1 MSFRSLR
8 LPALVLPLAVLA
20 ASAAIRQSPSTAP
33 ASKELRVCAD
43 PNNMPFSNSKG
54 EGLEN
59 RLADLIAHDL
69 GAKVRYT
76 WWPQRRGFFR
86 STLNAGR
93 CDVVMGVP
101 SDLPMVS
108 ATRPYYRSHYVL
120 VTRADRKLTIKSL
133 DDPILR
139 RLRIGVQVVGDGA
152 NTPPLEALAR
162 RGITRNLV
170 GFTVFGDYDT
180 PNPPARIMDAVAA
193 GEVDLAIVWGPL
205 AGFFVSR
212 ERAPLKIAPVP
223 DDAGSTATPLAF
235 AISVGVRKGDE
246 ARRASIDRVLS
257 QRENEIER
265 LLNEY
270 GVPRDHTRASS

>member
-1 MSFRSLR
+1 MSFRSLNR
-8 LPALVLPLAVLA
+8 PALVLVLA
-20 ASAAIRQSPSTAP
+20 AFTSIAAARQSVRTPSAA
-33 ASKELRVCAD
+33 KELRVCAD
-43 PNNMPFSNSKG
+43 PNNMPFSNSKR

-59 RLADLIAHDL
+59 RLADLIARDL

-139 RLRIGVQVVGDGA
+139 QLRIGVQVVGDGA
-152 NTPPLEALAR
+152 NTPPVEALAR

-180 PNPPARIMDAVAA
+180 PNPPARIMNAVAA
-193 GEVDLAIVWGPL
+193 QEVDVAIVWGPL

-235 AISVGVRKGDE
+235 AISVGVRKGDDG
-246 ARRASIDRVLS
+246 RRASIDRVLA
-257 QRENEIER
+257 QRRGEIQR
-265 LLNEY
+265 LLDEY
-270 GVPRDHTRASS
+270 GVPRDRKRASS